1 MCELSQT
8 RCRCFLK
15 MHSLSLRF
23 LIQGVQILGLEEG
36 GSQVDTVPRAGL
48 KFSSGGGQKRGGA
61 RLAPLYELGHSGKI
75 T

>member
-1 MCELSQT
+1 M
-8 RCRCFLK
+8 
-15 MHSLSLRF
+15 
-23 LIQGVQILGLEEG
+23 
-36 GSQVDTVPRAGL
+36 PRAGL